1 MVESPMVGGVVALIL
16 AVFTQLGAGSHPV
29 TWLASVAVRR
39 AAVAAPL
46 FFGARHKPPM
56 PAMPAMPPPTA
67 ATVTLPKAAP
77 PSP

>member
-1 MVESPMVGGVVALIL
+1 MVETNMMGGVVALVL

-29 TWLASVAVRR
+29 TWLASVAMRR

-46 FFGARHKPPM
+46 LFGARSKPP
-56 PAMPAMPPPTA
+56 MPAMPPPTA
-67 ATVTLPKAAP
+67 APVQLPKAAP